1 MPTKLIASV
10 KSATTNSAEL
20 NWPVTMDN
28 QNTIDPKLTKLNELR
43 EESSKGGGENR
54 INAQHKRGKLT
65 AYERIELLFDD
76 NTFEEI
82 DPFVLHRSTDFG
94 LEKNKFLGDAVVTG
108 YGKINNRLCFA
119 YSQDFTVLGGSLS
132 EAVSQKICKCMVLS
146 TNQ

>member
-1 MPTKLIASV
+1 
-10 KSATTNSAEL
+10 
-20 NWPVTMDN
+20 MDN

-82 DPFVLHRSTDFG
+82 DPFVKKQIPG
-94 LEKNKFLGDAVVTG
+94 
-108 YGKINNRLCFA
+108 
-119 YSQDFTVLGGSLS
+119 
-132 EAVSQKICKCMVLS
+132 
-146 TNQ
+146 